1 MLTSKQKSELRSLA
15 NSLPAIFQVGKDG
28 VTANLTRT
36 LGDSLTA
43 HELVKISVLKSCP
56 TPVMEV
62 ALDISAACKCEI
74 VQIIGKTVVLY
85 RKSKE
90 NKIKLP

>member
-15 NSLPAIFQVGKDG
+15 NTLPALFQVGKDG
-28 VTANLTRT
+28 VSANLTKT
-36 LGDSLTA
+36 IGDSLTA
-43 HELVKISVLKSCP
+43 HELVKVSILKSCP
-56 TPVMEV
+56 TPSMEV
-62 ALDISAACKCEI
+62 ALDISSACKCEI
-74 VQIIGKTVVLY
+74 VQIIGRTVILY

>member
-15 NSLPAIFQVGKDG
+15 NPLPAIFQVGKDG
-28 VTANLTRT
+28 VTANLTKT
-36 LGDSLTA
+36 LSDSLTA
-43 HELVKISVLKSCP
+43 HELIKISVLKTCP

>member
-15 NSLPAIFQVGKDG
+15 NTLPALFQVGKDG
-28 VTANLTRT
+28 VSANLTKT
-36 LGDSLTA
+36 IGDSLTA
-43 HELVKISVLKSCP
+43 HELVKVSILKSCP
-56 TPVMEV
+56 TPAMEV
-62 ALDISAACKCEI
+62 ALDISSACKCEI
-74 VQIIGKTVVLY
+74 VQIIGRTVILY

>member
-28 VTANLTRT
+28 VTANLTKT
-36 LGDSLTA
+36 LSDSLTA
-43 HELVKISVLKSCP
+43 HELIKISILKSCP

-74 VQIIGKTVVLY
+74 VQIIGKTVILY

>member
-15 NSLPAIFQVGKDG
+15 NTLPALFQVGKDG
-28 VTANLTRT
+28 VSANLTKT
-36 LGDSLTA
+36 IGDSLTA
-43 HELVKISVLKSCP
+43 HELVKISILKSCP

-62 ALDISAACKCEI
+62 ALDISSACKCEI

-85 RKSKE
+85 RKSKD
-90 NKIKLP
+90 NKIKLL

>member
-15 NSLPAIFQVGKDG
+15 NTLPALFQVGKDG
-28 VTANLTRT
+28 VSANLTKT
-36 LGDSLTA
+36 IGDSLAA

-62 ALDISAACKCEI
+62 ALDISSACKCEI
-74 VQIIGKTVVLY
+74 VQIIGKTVIFY

>member
-28 VTANLTRT
+28 VTANLTKT
-36 LGDSLTA
+36 LSDSLTA
-43 HELVKISVLKSCP
+43 HELIKISILKSCP

-74 VQIIGKTVVLY
+74 VQIIGKTVILY

-90 NKIKLP
+90 SKIRLP